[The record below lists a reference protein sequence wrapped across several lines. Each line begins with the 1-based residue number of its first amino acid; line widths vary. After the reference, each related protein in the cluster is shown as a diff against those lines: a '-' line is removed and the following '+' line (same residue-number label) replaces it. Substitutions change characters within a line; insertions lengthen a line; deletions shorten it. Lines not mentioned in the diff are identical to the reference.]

1 MSSRRVVI
9 TGLGA
14 VSALGLDQ
22 HSTLAEVQAC
32 RTGIREIESVVD
44 ERLGFRFGAEI
55 PDFDAKKLMPA
66 KEDQALDRCVQVG
79 LVSAREAVADSG
91 LQFEGESGERTAIVM
106 GCAVGG
112 RITENNEY
120 RNFYE
125 LKKKRYHP
133 LCIPKV
139 MANAGVSRISIEFGV
154 TGPVYTVSTACSS
167 ANHAMGQAFWM
178 IRGGGVDVALTGGH
192 EAFFCLGHLKA
203 WDALRVVDP
212 ETCRPFC
219 IDRSGMIL
227 GEAGATLV
235 FESLDHAKA
244 RGAKIYAE
252 VVGFGMTADAQHL
265 TMPSVDGPARAMDA
279 ALQDGSLG
287 AAEVSYINAHGTGTP
302 ANDPNETRAIRK
314 VLGAHADSV
323 AVSSTKSLHG
333 HALGSAGAI
342 EALITIQGIHHG
354 FLPPTAN
361 FTQPDPECDLDY
373 VPNEAREAEIDV
385 ALSNSFAF
393 GGLNA
398 VMAFRRFK

>member
-1 MSSRRVVI
+1 MSNRRVVV

-14 VSALGLDQ
+14 ISALGLDQ
-22 HSTLAEVQAC
+22 QALLAEVQNC
-32 RTGIREIESVVD
+32 RSGIREIESVVD
-44 ERLGFRFGAEI
+44 ERLGFRYGAEI
-55 PDFDAKKLMPA
+55 PGFDAKSLLPS

-79 LVSAREAVADSG
+79 LISAREAVADSG
-91 LQFEGESGERTAIVM
+91 LVFDEELGTRTAIVF

-112 RITENNEY
+112 RITENDEY
-120 RNFYE
+120 EKFYG
-125 LKKKRYHP
+125 LQKKRFHP
-133 LCIPKV
+133 MTIPKV
-139 MANAGVSRISIEFGV
+139 MGNAGASRVSVEFGI

-178 IRGGGVDVALTGGH
+178 VRGGGVDIAITGGH

-219 IDRSGMIL
+219 RDRAGMIL

-235 FESLDHAKA
+235 LESLDHAKA

-252 VVGFGMTADAQHL
+252 VVGFGMTADAHHL
-265 TMPSVDGPARAMDA
+265 TMPSTEGPARAMSA
-279 ALQDGSLG
+279 ALRDGMLSV
-287 AAEVSYINAHGTGTP
+287 EDVTYINAHGTGTP
-302 ANDPNETRAIRK
+302 ANDPNETRAIRLA
-314 VLGAHADSV
+314 LGDHADST
-323 AVSSTKSLHG
+323 AVSSTKALHG

-342 EALITIQGIHHG
+342 EAAITVQGIHHG
-354 FLPPTAN
+354 FVPPTAN
-361 FTQPDPECDLDY
+361 FTEADPECDLDY
-373 VPNEAREAEIDV
+373 VPNEAREGQIDV

-398 VMAFRRFK
+398 VLAFRRFQ